1 MTLID
6 AVNRASE
13 KKPNKPFLILEKE
26 KVTFKKFKEDME
38 RLSSGFTRLGI
49 KKGDKIAMLL
59 CNSIE
64 FVVCY
69 FAAVRAGAIIVPLN
83 NFLSLEEV
91 VYILNDAKVKI
102 FISSSDCFD
111 VIKEL
116 KINAVP
122 QLEHIIL
129 TDNIDGMKYKRYR
142 DILESGAGTVEPP
155 AEMDENEVAV
165 IIYTSG
171 TTGHP
176 KGAMLTHRNLLSNAD
191 SSITRIE
198 VVEKDK
204 FILFLPMFHAFTFTV
219 CIIIPLYQLCT
230 TVILKSIKPFGKI
243 IGAIMFKRITVFVA
257 IPPVYNVLSGKK
269 IPKLLLWFNPIRV
282 CVSGA
287 APLSSEVLKSF
298 EEKFGIPLLEGYGLS
313 EASPVVSV
321 NPLEGVRKIGSVG
334 PAIPGVKIKIVD
346 EDGKDLKAGEEGEI
360 AVSGPNVMKG
370 YYDRPE
376 ETREVMKDGWLLTGD
391 IGKLDEQGYLYI
403 LDRKK
408 DLILVNG
415 MNLYPR
421 EVEDILYR
429 HPAIEDVA
437 VVGKKDDVHGE
448 VPVCVVKL
456 RDGMTATEA
465 DLKKFC
471 KPHLANF
478 KVPHRFEFWPEL
490 PKTGTGKVIKRE
502 VRRLINEK
510 K

>member
-13 KKPNKPFLILEKE
+13 KRPNKAFLIFEKE

-38 RLSSGFTRLGI
+38 RLSSGFTKLGI
-49 KKGDKIAMLL
+49 KKGDKIALFL

-64 FVVCY
+64 FVICY
-69 FAAVRAGAIIVPLN
+69 FAAIRAGAIVIPLN
-83 NFLSLEEV
+83 NFLSLEEI
-91 VYILNDAKVKI
+91 VYILNDAKAKI
-102 FISSSDCFD
+102 LITSSDCSEVMKDF
-111 VIKEL
+111 K
-116 KINAVP
+116 KNSTP
-122 QLEHIIL
+122 SLENIIA
-129 TDNIDGMKYKRYR
+129 TDRMDGQQYIQYKDIMK
-142 DILESGAGTVEPP
+142 LGTIEP
-155 AEMDENEVAV
+155 AADMDENETAV

-176 KGAMLTHRNLLSNAD
+176 KGAMLTHKNLISNAD

-198 VVEKDK
+198 VVEKDR
-204 FILFLPMFHAFTFTV
+204 FILFLPMFHSFAFTV
-219 CIIIPLYQLCT
+219 CILIPLYMFCT
-230 TVILKSIKPFGKI
+230 VVILKSVKPFGKI
-243 IGAIMFKRITVFVA
+243 IKAIMFKRITVFIA
-257 IPPVYNVLSGKK
+257 IPPVYNVLSGKR

-287 APLSSEVLKSF
+287 APLSAEVLKNF
-298 EEKFGIPLLEGYGLS
+298 EEKFRIPLLEGYGLS

-334 PAIPGVKIKIVD
+334 PPIPGVKIKIVD
-346 EDGKDLKAGEEGEI
+346 EDGKDLKTNEAGEI

-376 ETREVMKDGWLLTGD
+376 ETKEVMNDGWLLTGD
-391 IGKLDEQGYLYI
+391 IGKIDEQGYLYI

-429 HPAIEDVA
+429 HPAIEDAA
-437 VVGKKDDVHGE
+437 VVGKKDEVHGE

-456 RDGMTATEA
+456 RDGMIATEIE
-465 DLKKFC
+465 LKMFC
-471 KPHLANF
+471 RPHLANF

-502 VRRLINEK
+502 IRRLINEK